1 MKSGE
6 RWNKKGEAKGENGMG
21 REQKKREDPNI
32 VALII
37 IILRITPVF

>member
-1 MKSGE
+1 VGKDGI
-6 RWNKKGEAKGENGMG
+6 RKGRQRGENGMG
-21 REQKKREDPNI
+21 REQKKREGPNI